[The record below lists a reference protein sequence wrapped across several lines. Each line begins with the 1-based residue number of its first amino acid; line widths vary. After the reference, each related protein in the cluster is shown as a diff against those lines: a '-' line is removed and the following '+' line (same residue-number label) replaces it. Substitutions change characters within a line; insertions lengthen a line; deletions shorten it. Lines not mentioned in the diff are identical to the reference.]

1 MFLFKTALSEVL
13 AVMMV
18 AQAFAQ
24 SASDPKTNSIG
35 MKMIPVKAGSF
46 TMGSTTMDDN
56 WNERPA
62 HQVTI
67 SQGFLMSETEVT
79 LEQFQ
84 QFRPDFEGTPGCDPY
99 VAGVSWKDA
108 TAFCEWLSQKEGKPY
123 RLPTEAEWEY
133 ACRAGTA
140 TPFSS
145 GDQPPAPETANAWG
159 LKNMHTGV
167 REWCFDR
174 YGEYPLEAQSDPA
187 GADQGNTRVFRGGGM
202 DENKPE
208 YARSAAR
215 GSMGERFRRLPGRNR
230 GGKTG
235 RARRRRF
242 FRAWLAASSA
252 SRTSPGRMTSS

>member
-1 MFLFKTALSEVL
+1 MFLSKTALGEVL

-35 MKMIPVKAGSF
+35 MKMIPIKAGSF
-46 TMGSTTMDDN
+46 TMGSAAVDDN

-62 HQVTI
+62 HKVTI
-67 SQGFLMSETEVT
+67 SEGFLMSETEVT

-84 QFRPDFEGTPGCDPY
+84 KFRPDFEGTPGCDPY

-108 TAFCEWLSQKEGKPY
+108 TAFCEWLSEKEGKPY

-159 LKNMHTGV
+159 LEEHAHRRARMV
-167 REWCFDR
+167 LR
-174 YGEYPLEAQSDPA
+174 PLWRIPS
-187 GADQGNTRVFRGGGM
+187 GAAERPSRGRPGNTRVFRGGGM

-215 GSMGERFRRLPGRNR
+215 GSMGERIRRLPGRNR
-230 GGKTG
+230 RGKTEEPG
-235 RARRRRF
+235 GDVFSGHGRPLFRRARPHPT
-242 FRAWLAASSA
+242 A
-252 SRTSPGRMTSS
+252 